1 MKYNKQLAPYGLKWN
16 PFATDLPTEALI
28 ETEAITRFIWKV
40 ENLVLDGGFAMI
52 TGEPGTGK
60 SVALRILNEKL
71 KNVRDIKIQRLT
83 RPQSTLV
90 DFYRELGEMFD
101 LDLKPNNRWGGY
113 KNLRDRWK
121 QYVATTL
128 LKPVLLIDE
137 AQEMPAVTLSE
148 IRLLSSVEFDS
159 QSVLTVVLCGDR
171 RLPEK
176 FRTPDLVPL
185 GSRIRTRLNT
195 EPASRKEL
203 MDYLAESITKAGNHN
218 LLPPELIQTLADHAS
233 GNYRILTIMANEILM
248 EAVKQGKNQITE
260 QLFFD
265 VYQPVNAKKKNNAKK
280 GIM

>member
-1 MKYNKQLAPYGLKWN
+1 MRYNKQLAPYSLKWN

-28 ETEAITRFIWKV
+28 ETEAISRFIWKV

-83 RPQSTLV
+83 RPQSTLA

-113 KNLRDRWK
+113 KNLRDRWR
-121 QYVATTL
+121 QYVETTL

-265 VYQPVNAKKKNNAKK
+265 VYQPVNAKKKNNTKK